1 MVDVSAAA
9 QLKRKRE
16 GAEAQR
22 KKAKTGKSKSKP
34 VADGEA
40 TPVKPTSATPDVKST
55 PKSAATPEAKSV
67 QKNQSAQ
74 HNAQTNRTPAGPS
87 AGTPLSSRKKDK
99 SIPKTQAADG
109 ADALAEDAKVAAPAS
124 TAAAAQTQK
133 RVDIF
138 NKERSPHPWSI
149 SAPQGGWFLSQD
161 PVFSPDEKHLLLG
174 KLKALDVY
182 AADTSLLVRSLPLG
196 ASSLALAYALSS
208 TNPDLVYVAD
218 SAGII
223 SLWNWTDGAKL
234 GRWGIGANVQHLVV
248 VEQPTT
254 SRDLVFTHEADGK
267 HIVNVHALYTGEEAS
282 KTEVKQIL
290 RTSRPITE
298 MQVLL
303 QGKLIVLS
311 TPNSMIVGKRRKF
324 KQTALQDFEYTWR
337 EFEMS
342 RRITTFNA
350 FVQIS
355 GGKDKALEDAR
366 DHLDLAVGDEEGV
379 IYLFE
384 DVISKFVAVEKSQ
397 KDSSDKR
404 VGPESLT
411 PKRLHWHRTAVRSL
425 KYSLD
430 GKATFAPGTM
440 LQTK

>member
-1 MVDVSAAA
+1 MAGTP
-9 QLKRKRE
+9 QLKRKRDD
-16 GAEAQR
+16 AEAQR
-22 KKAKTGKSKSKP
+22 KKAKTGKSKP
-34 VADGEA
+34 AAGGEA
-40 TPVKPTSATPDVKST
+40 TSSKTKST
-55 PKSAATPEAKSV
+55 AP
-67 QKNQSAQ
+67 N
-74 HNAQTNRTPAGPS
+74 
-87 AGTPLSSRKKDK
+87 GTP
-99 SIPKTQAADG
+99 
-109 ADALAEDAKVAAPAS
+109 AAPAAS
-124 TAAAAQTQK
+124 TPSSSRTKEKAAPAEEKENVTPSSAVAVVETQNK
-133 RVDIF
+133 K
-138 NKERSPHPWSI
+138 KERSLDPWSL
-149 SAPQGGWFLSQD
+149 SAPQGGWFLPQD
-161 PVFSPDEKHLLLG
+161 PVFSPDENHLLLG

-196 ASSLALAYALSS
+196 ASSVALAYAISS

-223 SLWNWTDGAKL
+223 SLWNWTDGSKL
-234 GRWGIGANVQHLVV
+234 GRWGIGVNVQHLVV

-254 SRDLVFTHEADGK
+254 SRDLVFTHEADNK
-267 HIVNVHALYTGEEAS
+267 HIVNVHALYTGDEAS

-324 KQTALQDFEYTWR
+324 KQTVLQDFEYTWR

-342 RRITTFNA
+342 KRITTFNA
-350 FVQIS
+350 YVQTS
-355 GGKDKALEDAR
+355 GGKDKALEDSR

-384 DVISKFVAVEKSQ
+384 DVISRFVAAEKSQ
-397 KDSSDKR
+397 KDASDKK

-430 GKATFAPGTM
+430 GKTPAA
-440 LQTK
+440 LREAS

>member
-1 MVDVSAAA
+1 MADTNSTA

-16 GAEAQR
+16 SAEAQR
-22 KKAKTGKSKSKP
+22 KKAKTGKSKPAAGAETTPSK
-34 VADGEA
+34 
-40 TPVKPTSATPDVKST
+40 TKS
-55 PKSAATPEAKSV
+55 ATPEAR
-67 QKNQSAQ
+67 A
-74 HNAQTNRTPAGPS
+74 TPNS
-87 AGTPLSSRKKDK
+87 T
-99 SIPKTQAADG
+99 PKTQTANDK
-109 ADALAEDAKVAAPAS
+109 DAPAVGETDVPPPS
-124 TAAAAQTQK
+124 VAVVVETQK
-133 RVDIF
+133 QVENTR
-138 NKERSPHPWSI
+138 KERSPDPWSI
-149 SAPQGGWFLSQD
+149 SAPQGGWFLPQD
-161 PVFSPDEKHLLLG
+161 PVFSPDEKYLLLG

-196 ASSLALAYALSS
+196 ASSMALAYALSS
-208 TNPDLVYVAD
+208 TDPNLVYVAD
-218 SAGII
+218 TAGII
-223 SLWNWTDGAKL
+223 SLWNWTDGSKL

-254 SRDLVFTHEADGK
+254 CRDLVFTHEADGK
-267 HIVNVHALYTGEEAS
+267 HIVNVHALYTGDEAS

-342 RRITTFNA
+342 KRITTFNA

-355 GGKDKALEDAR
+355 GDKDKALVDAR

-384 DVISKFVAVEKSQ
+384 DVISRFVAVEKSQ
-397 KDSSDKR
+397 KDASDKK

-430 GKATFAPGTM
+430 GEMSLALRRA
-440 LQTK
+440 L